1 MIEAMEPVISGGDAK
16 ETSASRGQHAEYG
29 GRWHGARA
37 IGVGVGWKD
46 SPKGV
51 GCGMFGMEVGVDVG
65 EERRRWMASA
75 PLGWDTG
82 HAPGAGVGLDRRSP
96 GVVRALVMV
105 RMRGLM
111 AQPQR

>member
-1 MIEAMEPVISGGDAK
+1 MELAISGGDAK

-51 GCGMFGMEVGVDVG
+51 GGGMSGMEVEVDVG
-65 EERRRWMASA
+65 DERRR
-75 PLGWDTG
+75 
-82 HAPGAGVGLDRRSP
+82 
-96 GVVRALVMV
+96 
-105 RMRGLM
+105 
-111 AQPQR
+111 